1 MRNYVQPGDTLDLT
15 APSGGVISGQ
25 ATLFGAIFGVAATDA
40 AQGKKVAVKVEGVFN
55 LPKATGAGIDE
66 GAKVYWITADK
77 KVTATAGSNTLI
89 GHAVEAAASAA
100 TSIAVRLSN

>member
-15 APSGGVISGQ
+15 APSGGLASGQ
-25 ATLFGAIFGVAATDA
+25 PHLFGGIFGIAATDA

-55 LPKATGAGIDE
+55 LPKAAGAGIDE

-77 KVTATAGSNTLI
+77 KVTATAGSNTFI
-89 GHAVEAAASAA
+89 GHAVESADAGA
-100 TSIAVRLSN
+100 TTATVRLAN

>member
-15 APSGGVISGQ
+15 SPVGGVTSGE

-40 AQGKKVAVKVEGVFN
+40 AAGKKVAVKVEGVFT

-66 GAKVYWITADK
+66 GAKAYWITVDK
-77 KVTATAGSNTLI
+77 KLTATASGNTLI
-89 GHAVEAAASAA
+89 GHAVETAASGA
-100 TSIAVRLSN
+100 TTVTVRLSN